1 MTDTINT
8 KKPIRIILTGGG
20 TGGHL
25 YPALSIAKTVVS
37 ESPHS
42 DILFIGTADRLEAK
56 KVPEAGFAFA
66 AINIHGIAGRR
77 KTLKSLLS
85 QIRGIL
91 EFVSGYAIFQSKKI
105 IKKFCPQIVVGT
117 GGYVCGPVLYAA
129 HKLKIPTIILEQNNI
144 VGKANRFAASF
155 VDMAIACSPEAGK
168 YFEGKGVKTVYSG
181 NPIRPEIL
189 AATKEASSIALNIN
203 PNKKTLSVFGGSLGS
218 TPINEAL
225 GKSLLELAK
234 CEWFLENWQVVH
246 ITGPSRGNDD
256 TTIDL
261 IKEAG
266 VEYYPQLYRDDIENV
281 IGATDFA
288 ITRAG
293 ATFLSELSAVGMPM
307 IIIPWSGAANDHQ
320 TENAMPFLKNGA
332 AKIISDAELNAKRL
346 TEELCNILNDEEKI
360 AQMALRSRELG
371 KPNAAKE
378 ILDYIYKI
386 IEG

>member
-1 MTDTINT
+1 MADILNV

-25 YPALSIAKTVVS
+25 YPALSIAKTVES

-77 KTLKSLLS
+77 KTLKSFLS
-85 QIRGIL
+85 QIRGVL

-189 AATKEASSIALNIN
+189 AATKEESSLALNIN

-225 GKSLLELAK
+225 GKSLFELAK
-234 CEWFLENWQVVH
+234 CGWFLEDWQVVH
-246 ITGPSRGNDD
+246 ITGPNRGNDE
-256 TTIDL
+256 TTTDL
-261 IKEAG
+261 IKEVG
-266 VEYYPQLYRDDIENV
+266 VEYYPFAYRDDIEHV

-320 TENAMPFLKNGA
+320 TENSMPFLKNGA

-346 TEELCNILNDEEKI
+346 TKELSEILNDEEKI
-360 AQMALRSRELG
+360 AQMALGSRALG

-378 ILDYIYKI
+378 ILDYIYEI

>member
-25 YPALSIAKTVVS
+25 YPALSMAKTVVS

-256 TTIDL
+256 TTIEL